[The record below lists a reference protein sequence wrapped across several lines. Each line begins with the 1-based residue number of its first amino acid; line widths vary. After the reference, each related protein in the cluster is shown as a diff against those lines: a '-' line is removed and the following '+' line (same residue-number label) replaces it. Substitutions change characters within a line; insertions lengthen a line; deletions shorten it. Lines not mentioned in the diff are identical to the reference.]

1 MEQMLYLECY
11 AGISGDMFVA
21 SLLDLGVETDYLLSN
36 LQTLPLEGYKI
47 NISRVK
53 KMALDA
59 CDFNVI
65 LDIDN
70 HDHDMEYL
78 YEENHHH
85 EHGHEH
91 EHGHAHEHH
100 THEEHNETH
109 HHYHHEHRNLSDIT
123 AIIDNSQLTDNA
135 KAIARKIFQI
145 IAEAEAKAHG
155 TSVENVH
162 FHEVGAVDSIVDI
175 AAAAICLDK
184 LNITKV
190 ACSPLSEGKGFVNC
204 QHGAIPIPVPAV
216 VNIASAHNLKLHFT
230 GEKGEFIT
238 PTGAAIIA
246 AIKTDDVLPENF
258 TIEKVGVGAGKRQ
271 YDIPNVVRAMIIKY

>member
-1 MEQMLYLECY
+1 MEQALYIECY

-21 SLLDLGVETDYLLSN
+21 SLLDLGVDKDYLLSN

-70 HDHDMEYL
+70 HDHDMQYL
-78 YEENHHH
+78 YEENY
-85 EHGHEH
+85 EHTHEH
-91 EHGHAHEHH
+91 EHSHEHKHEHH
-100 THEEHNETH
+100 EHHIHEANHTH
-109 HHYHHEHRNLSDIT
+109 HIHRNLNDVT
-123 AIIDNSQLTDNA
+123 TIINNSQITDNA
-135 KAIARKIFQI
+135 KSIANKIFQI

-155 TSVENVH
+155 TSVEQVH

-175 AAAAICLDK
+175 TAAAICIDK
-184 LNITKV
+184 LNINKV
-190 ACSPLSEGKGFVNC
+190 FCSSLSEGKGFVNC

-216 VNIASAHNLKLHFT
+216 VNIVSANDLKLHFT
-230 GEKGEFIT
+230 NTKGELIT

-246 AIKTDDVLPENF
+246 AIKTDDSMPENF
-258 TIEKVGVGAGKRQ
+258 MIEKIGIGAGKRQ
-271 YDIPNVVRAMIIKY
+271 YNIPNVVRSMLIKY

>member
-1 MEQMLYLECY
+1 MEQALYIECY

-21 SLLDLGVETDYLLSN
+21 SLLDLGVDKDYLLSN

-65 LDIDN
+65 LDVDN
-70 HDHDMEYL
+70 HDHDMQYL
-78 YEENHHH
+78 YEENH
-85 EHGHEH
+85 EHTHEH
-91 EHGHAHEHH
+91 EHSHEHKHEHH
-100 THEEHNETH
+100 EHHIPEANHTH
-109 HHYHHEHRNLSDIT
+109 HIHRNLNDVT
-123 AIIDNSQLTDNA
+123 TIINNSQITDNA
-135 KAIARKIFQI
+135 KSIANKIFQI

-155 TSVENVH
+155 TSVEQVH

-175 AAAAICLDK
+175 TAAAICIDK
-184 LNITKV
+184 LNINKV
-190 ACSPLSEGKGFVNC
+190 FCSSLSEGKGFVNC

-216 VNIASAHNLKLHFT
+216 VNIVSANDLKLHFT
-230 GEKGEFIT
+230 NTKGELIT

-246 AIKTDDVLPENF
+246 AIKTDDSMPENF
-258 TIEKVGVGAGKRQ
+258 MIEKIGIGAGKRQ
-271 YDIPNVVRAMIIKY
+271 YNIPNVVRSMLIKY

>member
-1 MEQMLYLECY
+1 MEQALYIECY

-21 SLLDLGVETDYLLSN
+21 SLLDLGVDKDYLLSN

-65 LDIDN
+65 LDVDN
-70 HDHDMEYL
+70 HDHDMQYL
-78 YEENHHH
+78 YEENH
-85 EHGHEH
+85 EHTHEH
-91 EHGHAHEHH
+91 EHSHEHKHKHHEHH
-100 THEEHNETH
+100 IHEANHTH
-109 HHYHHEHRNLSDIT
+109 HIHRNLNDVT
-123 AIIDNSQLTDNA
+123 TIINNSQITDNA
-135 KAIARKIFQI
+135 KSIANKIFQI

-155 TSVENVH
+155 TSVEQVH

-175 AAAAICLDK
+175 TAAAICIDK
-184 LNITKV
+184 LNINKV
-190 ACSPLSEGKGFVNC
+190 FCSSLSEGKGFVNC

-216 VNIASAHNLKLHFT
+216 VNIVSANDLKLHFT
-230 GEKGEFIT
+230 NTKGELIT

-246 AIKTDDVLPENF
+246 AIKTDDTLPENF
-258 TIEKVGVGAGKRQ
+258 MIEKIGIGAGKRQ
-271 YDIPNVVRAMIIKY
+271 YNIPNVVRSMLIKY

>member
-1 MEQMLYLECY
+1 MEQALYIECY

-21 SLLDLGVETDYLLSN
+21 SLLDLGVDKDYLLSN

-65 LDIDN
+65 LDVDN
-70 HDHDMEYL
+70 HDHDMQYL
-78 YEENHHH
+78 YEENH
-85 EHGHEH
+85 EHTHEH
-91 EHGHAHEHH
+91 EHNHEHKHEHHEHH
-100 THEEHNETH
+100 THEANHTH
-109 HHYHHEHRNLSDIT
+109 HVHRNLNDVT
-123 AIIDNSQLTDNA
+123 TIINNSQITDNA
-135 KAIARKIFQI
+135 KSIANKIFQI

-155 TSVENVH
+155 TSVEQVH

-175 AAAAICLDK
+175 TAAAICIDK
-184 LNITKV
+184 LNINKV
-190 ACSPLSEGKGFVNC
+190 FCSSLSEGKGFVNC

-216 VNIASAHNLKLHFT
+216 VNIVSANDLKLHFT
-230 GEKGEFIT
+230 NTKGELIT

-246 AIKTDDVLPENF
+246 AIKTDDIMPENF
-258 TIEKVGVGAGKRQ
+258 TIEKIGIGAGKRQ
-271 YDIPNVVRAMIIKY
+271 YNIPNVVRSMLIKY

>member
-21 SLLDLGVETDYLLSN
+21 SLLDLGVDKDYLLSN
-36 LQTLPLEGYKI
+36 LQTLPLTGYTIDIK
-47 NISRVK
+47 RVK

-78 YEENHHH
+78 YKEHHHH
-85 EHGHEH
+85 EHDD
-91 EHGHAHEHH
+91 HAETPAHH
-100 THEEHNETH
+100 NH
-109 HHYHHEHRNLSDIT
+109 HHHEHRNLNDIT
-123 AIIDNSQLTDNA
+123 TIINNSQITDNA
-135 KAIARKIFQI
+135 KAIALKIFQI
-145 IAEAEAKAHG
+145 IAQAEAKAHG
-155 TSVENVH
+155 TSVDNVH

-175 AAAAICLDK
+175 VAAAICLDK

-190 ACSPLSEGKGFVNC
+190 ICSPLSEGKGFVNC

-216 VNIASAHNLKLHFT
+216 LNIASEHNLKLHFT
-230 GEKGEFIT
+230 DTKGELIT

-246 AIKTDDVLPENF
+246 AIKTDDITPENF
-258 TIEKVGVGAGKRQ
+258 TIEKIGIGAGKRQ
-271 YDIPNVVRAMIIKY
+271 YSIPNVVRSMLIKY

>member
-1 MEQMLYLECY
+1 MEQALYIECY

-21 SLLDLGVETDYLLSN
+21 SLLDLGVDKDYLLSN

-65 LDIDN
+65 LDVDN
-70 HDHDMEYL
+70 HDHDMQYL
-78 YEENHHH
+78 YEENHEHSH
-85 EHGHEH
+85 EHKHEH
-91 EHGHAHEHH
+91 HEHH
-100 THEEHNETH
+100 THEANHTH
-109 HHYHHEHRNLSDIT
+109 HVHRNLNDVT
-123 AIIDNSQLTDNA
+123 TIINNSQITDNA
-135 KAIARKIFQI
+135 KSIANKIFQI

-155 TSVENVH
+155 TSVEQVH

-175 AAAAICLDK
+175 TAAAICIDK
-184 LNITKV
+184 LNINKV
-190 ACSPLSEGKGFVNC
+190 FCSSLSEGKGFVNC

-216 VNIASAHNLKLHFT
+216 VNIVSANDLKLHFT
-230 GEKGEFIT
+230 NTKGELIT

-246 AIKTDDVLPENF
+246 AIKTDDSMPENF
-258 TIEKVGVGAGKRQ
+258 MIEKIGIGAGKRQ
-271 YDIPNVVRAMIIKY
+271 YNIPNVVRSMLIKY

>member
-1 MEQMLYLECY
+1 MEQALYIECY

-21 SLLDLGVETDYLLSN
+21 SLLDLGVDKDYLLSN

-65 LDIDN
+65 LDVDN
-70 HDHDMEYL
+70 HDHDMQYL
-78 YEENHHH
+78 YEENH
-85 EHGHEH
+85 EHTHEH
-91 EHGHAHEHH
+91 EHSHEHKHEHHEHH
-100 THEEHNETH
+100 THEANHTH
-109 HHYHHEHRNLSDIT
+109 HIHRNLNDVT
-123 AIIDNSQLTDNA
+123 TIINNSQITDNA
-135 KAIARKIFQI
+135 KSIANKIFQI

-155 TSVENVH
+155 TSVEQVH

-175 AAAAICLDK
+175 TAAAICIDK
-184 LNITKV
+184 LNINKV
-190 ACSPLSEGKGFVNC
+190 FCSSLSEGKGFVNC

-216 VNIASAHNLKLHFT
+216 VNIVSANDLKLHFT
-230 GEKGEFIT
+230 NTKGELIT

-246 AIKTDDVLPENF
+246 AIKTDDSMPENF
-258 TIEKVGVGAGKRQ
+258 MIEKIGIGAGKRQ
-271 YDIPNVVRAMIIKY
+271 YNIPNVVRSMLIKY

>member
-1 MEQMLYLECY
+1 MEQALYIECY

-21 SLLDLGVETDYLLSN
+21 SLLDLGVDKDYLLNN

-59 CDFNVI
+59 CDFNII

-70 HDHDMEYL
+70 HDHDMQYL
-78 YEENHHH
+78 YEENHEHSH
-85 EHGHEH
+85 EHKHEH
-91 EHGHAHEHH
+91 HEHH
-100 THEEHNETH
+100 THEANHTH
-109 HHYHHEHRNLSDIT
+109 HVHRNLNDVT
-123 AIIDNSQLTDNA
+123 TIINNSQITDNA
-135 KAIARKIFQI
+135 KSIANKIFQI

-155 TSVENVH
+155 TSVEQVH

-175 AAAAICLDK
+175 TAAAICIDK
-184 LNITKV
+184 LNINKV
-190 ACSPLSEGKGFVNC
+190 FCSSLSEGKGFVNC

-216 VNIASAHNLKLHFT
+216 VNIVSANDLKLHFT
-230 GEKGEFIT
+230 NTKGELIT

-246 AIKTDDVLPENF
+246 AIKTDDSMPENF
-258 TIEKVGVGAGKRQ
+258 MIEKIGIGAGKRQ
-271 YDIPNVVRAMIIKY
+271 YNIPNVVRSMLIKY

>member
-1 MEQMLYLECY
+1 MEQALYIECY

-21 SLLDLGVETDYLLSN
+21 SLLDLGVDKDYLLNN

-59 CDFNVI
+59 CDFNII

-70 HDHDMEYL
+70 HDHDMQYL
-78 YEENHHH
+78 YEENHEHSH
-85 EHGHEH
+85 EHKHEH
-91 EHGHAHEHH
+91 HEHH
-100 THEEHNETH
+100 THEANHTH
-109 HHYHHEHRNLSDIT
+109 HIHRNLNDVT
-123 AIIDNSQLTDNA
+123 TIINNSQITDNA
-135 KAIARKIFQI
+135 KSIANKIFQI

-155 TSVENVH
+155 TSVEQVH

-175 AAAAICLDK
+175 TAAAICIDK
-184 LNITKV
+184 LNINKV
-190 ACSPLSEGKGFVNC
+190 FCSSLSEGKGFVNC

-216 VNIASAHNLKLHFT
+216 VNIVSANDLKLHFT
-230 GEKGEFIT
+230 NTKGELIT

-246 AIKTDDVLPENF
+246 AIKTDDSMPENF
-258 TIEKVGVGAGKRQ
+258 MIEKIGIGAGKRQ
-271 YDIPNVVRAMIIKY
+271 YNIPNVVRSMLIKY

>member
-1 MEQMLYLECY
+1 MEQALYIECY

-21 SLLDLGVETDYLLSN
+21 SLLDLGVDKDYLLNN

-59 CDFNVI
+59 CDFNII

-70 HDHDMEYL
+70 HDHDMQYL
-78 YEENHHH
+78 YEENHEHSH
-85 EHGHEH
+85 EHKHEH
-91 EHGHAHEHH
+91 HEHH
-100 THEEHNETH
+100 THEANHTH
-109 HHYHHEHRNLSDIT
+109 HVHRNLNDVT
-123 AIIDNSQLTDNA
+123 TIINNSQITDNA
-135 KAIARKIFQI
+135 KSIANKIFQI

-155 TSVENVH
+155 TSVEQVH

-175 AAAAICLDK
+175 TAAAICIDK
-184 LNITKV
+184 LNINKV
-190 ACSPLSEGKGFVNC
+190 FCSSLSEGKGFVNC

-216 VNIASAHNLKLHFT
+216 VNIVSANDLKLHFT
-230 GEKGEFIT
+230 NTKGELIT

-246 AIKTDDVLPENF
+246 AIKTDDSMPENF
-258 TIEKVGVGAGKRQ
+258 MIEKIGIGAGKRQ
-271 YDIPNVVRAMIIKY
+271 YNIPNVIRSMLIKY

>member
-1 MEQMLYLECY
+1 MEQALYIECY

-21 SLLDLGVETDYLLSN
+21 SLLDLGVDKDYLLNN

-65 LDIDN
+65 LDVDN
-70 HDHDMEYL
+70 HDHDMQYL
-78 YEENHHH
+78 YEENH
-85 EHGHEH
+85 EHTHEH
-91 EHGHAHEHH
+91 EHSHEHKHEHHEHH
-100 THEEHNETH
+100 THEANHTH
-109 HHYHHEHRNLSDIT
+109 HVHRNLNDVT
-123 AIIDNSQLTDNA
+123 TIINNSQITDNA
-135 KAIARKIFQI
+135 KSIANKIFQI

-155 TSVENVH
+155 TSVEQVH

-175 AAAAICLDK
+175 TAAAICIDK
-184 LNITKV
+184 LNINKV
-190 ACSPLSEGKGFVNC
+190 FCSSLSEGKGFVNC

-216 VNIASAHNLKLHFT
+216 VNIVSANDLKLHFT
-230 GEKGEFIT
+230 NTKGELIT

-246 AIKTDDVLPENF
+246 AIKTDDSMPENF
-258 TIEKVGVGAGKRQ
+258 MIEKIGIGAGKRQ
-271 YDIPNVVRAMIIKY
+271 YNIPNVVRSMLIKY

>member
-1 MEQMLYLECY
+1 MEQALYIECY

-21 SLLDLGVETDYLLSN
+21 SLLDLGVDKDYLLSN

-65 LDIDN
+65 LDVDN
-70 HDHDMEYL
+70 HDHDMQYL
-78 YEENHHH
+78 YEENH
-85 EHGHEH
+85 EHTHEH
-91 EHGHAHEHH
+91 EHSHEHKHKHHEHH
-100 THEEHNETH
+100 IHEANHTH
-109 HHYHHEHRNLSDIT
+109 HIHRNLNDVT
-123 AIIDNSQLTDNA
+123 TIINNSQITDNA
-135 KAIARKIFQI
+135 KSIANKIFQI

-155 TSVENVH
+155 TSVEQVH

-175 AAAAICLDK
+175 TAAAICIDK
-184 LNITKV
+184 LNINKV
-190 ACSPLSEGKGFVNC
+190 FCSSLSEGKGFVNC

-216 VNIASAHNLKLHFT
+216 VNIVSANDLKLHFT
-230 GEKGEFIT
+230 NTKGELIT

-246 AIKTDDVLPENF
+246 AIKTDDSMPENF
-258 TIEKVGVGAGKRQ
+258 MIEKIGIGAGKRQ
-271 YDIPNVVRAMIIKY
+271 YNIPNVVRSMLIKY

>member
-1 MEQMLYLECY
+1 MEQALYIECY

-21 SLLDLGVETDYLLSN
+21 SLLDLGVDKDYLLSN

-65 LDIDN
+65 LDVDN
-70 HDHDMEYL
+70 HDHDMQYL
-78 YEENHHH
+78 YEENH
-85 EHGHEH
+85 EHTHEH
-91 EHGHAHEHH
+91 EHEHKHEHH
-100 THEEHNETH
+100 EHHIHEANHTH
-109 HHYHHEHRNLSDIT
+109 HIHRNLNDVT
-123 AIIDNSQLTDNA
+123 TIINNSQITDNA
-135 KAIARKIFQI
+135 KSIANKIFQI

-155 TSVENVH
+155 TSVEQVH

-175 AAAAICLDK
+175 TAAAICIDK
-184 LNITKV
+184 LNINKV
-190 ACSPLSEGKGFVNC
+190 FCSSLSEGKGFVNC

-216 VNIASAHNLKLHFT
+216 VNIVSANDLKLHFT
-230 GEKGEFIT
+230 NTKGELIT

-246 AIKTDDVLPENF
+246 AIKTDDSMPENF
-258 TIEKVGVGAGKRQ
+258 MIEKIGIGAGKRQ
-271 YDIPNVVRAMIIKY
+271 YNIPNVVRSMLIKY